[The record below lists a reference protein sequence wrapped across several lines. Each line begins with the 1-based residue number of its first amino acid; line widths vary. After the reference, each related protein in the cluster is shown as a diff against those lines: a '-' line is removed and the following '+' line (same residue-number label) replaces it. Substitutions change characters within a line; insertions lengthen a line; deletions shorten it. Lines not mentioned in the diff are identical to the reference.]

1 MKKIIKFI
9 LKIYF
14 NVISSPT
21 ERQCRAGEARNLAF
35 QFENKNEIPRRYAP
49 RNDNDSRFLKWLG
62 IIIAFIIFHAAAN
75 AQWETE
81 TTLHTS
87 IDDNVSNNYEQLNDK
102 ITRLNLGT
110 GYIFDDSD
118 WNTQLFYQGSY
129 NYYSTLTDRIYYF
142 HSAGI
147 ATTYLGETH
156 EFDLGATYSTRL
168 NRSAYSF
175 LGYNEFNVY
184 VTHKAEPVEGFIS
197 TFGYRANYTA
207 FDELSDLD
215 NLENVLFGNI
225 THSFETKT
233 TLIAGGDIGAKWYSP
248 VSTSSSVSQSRGNGS
263 IMKSVGT
270 VTSQATAFIKIGQ
283 SLFEK
288 TGLSGYARY
297 QLNILNNA
305 RSLLNIYSV
314 TDDEIFD
321 TRYGYEGL
329 YYELSLKQLFP
340 YAIAAEIGYGV
351 AEKNYINSA
360 AYDLIGNILSS
371 ERNDM
376 RYIFSAELKKGF
388 DISEGNTLVM
398 SLQYD
403 SIVNDSNDP
412 YFNYHNSV
420 VAFQLGFS
428 F

>member
-1 MKKIIKFI
+1 MKKMMMVIALTI
-9 LKIYF
+9 L
-14 NVISSPT
+14 
-21 ERQCRAGEARNLAF
+21 
-35 QFENKNEIPRRYAP
+35 YAT
-49 RNDNDSRFLKWLG
+49 
-62 IIIAFIIFHAAAN
+62 AH

-87 IDDNVSNNYEQLNDK
+87 IDDNVNNNYEQLNDK
-102 ITRLNLGT
+102 ITQLNLGT
-110 GYIFDDSD
+110 GCTFDDSD
-118 WNTQLFYQGSY
+118 WNTQFFYQGTY
-129 NYYSTLTDRIYYF
+129 NYYATLTDKVYYF
-142 HSAGI
+142 HSTGI
-147 ATTYLGETH
+147 AATYLGEAY
-156 EFDLGATYSTRL
+156 EFDLGATYSARL

-175 LGYNEFNVY
+175 LGYHEFNAY
-184 VTHKAEPVEGFIS
+184 LTHKAEPVEEFIS
-197 TFGYRANYTA
+197 TFGYRANYTE
-207 FDELSDLD
+207 FDELSDLN

-248 VSTSSSVSQSRGNGS
+248 VSTSSTMPQSRGNGG

-270 VTSQATAFIKIGQ
+270 VTSQATAFVKIGQ

-288 TGLSGYARY
+288 TGISGYARY
-297 QLNILNNA
+297 QVNILNNA

-329 YYELSLKQLFP
+329 YYEFSMKQLFP

-360 AYDLIGNILSS
+360 AYDLNGNILSS
-371 ERNDM
+371 TRNDM
-376 RYIFSAELKKGF
+376 RYILSAEIKKGF
-388 DISEGNTLVM
+388 EISESNSLVM

-403 SIVNDSNDP
+403 SIINDSNDP
-412 YFNYHNSV
+412 YFNYNNSV
-420 VAFQLGFS
+420 IAFQLGFD